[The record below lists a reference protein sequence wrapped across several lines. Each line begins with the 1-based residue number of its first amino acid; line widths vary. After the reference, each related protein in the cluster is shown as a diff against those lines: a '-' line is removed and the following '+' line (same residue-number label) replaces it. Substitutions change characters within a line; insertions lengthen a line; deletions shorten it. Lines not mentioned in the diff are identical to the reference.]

1 MIFVSD
7 DGLSHRFDITNDV
20 LSFAKPDVT
29 VLHTLPVD
37 PDGILSEEVISSPR
51 FAGLKEAEYRK
62 EVVSED
68 KINAR
73 IGQMLHLDAM
83 VKERPVV
90 FHVEAVGESTYQMA
104 NERSSDEL
112 TEAKLA
118 YVHINSKDIKDGSIL
133 SLLIK
138 DTDSIEVYGFEAERA
153 AKSNNIPLFR
163 VNGVPVLSFPNTK
176 DGKKALATCVGR
188 TLLTEISIQQLTDWY
203 HSHKVLMEKENK
215 KGK

>member
-1 MIFVSD
+1 MA
-7 DGLSHRFDITNDV
+7 SHNNIYPLFFILERVRNGYILT
-20 LSFAKPDVT
+20 AK
-29 VLHTLPVD
+29 
-37 PDGILSEEVISSPR
+37 EETG
-51 FAGLKEAEYRK
+51 GLKEAEFRK

-73 IGQMLHLDAM
+73 IG
-83 VKERPVV
+83 
-90 FHVEAVGESTYQMA
+90 QMA

-138 DTDSIEVYGFEAERA
+138 DTDSIEVYGIEAERA
-153 AKSNNIPLFR
+153 AKSYNIPLFR

-203 HSHKVLMEKENK
+203 HSHKVLMEKENN

>member
-1 MIFVSD
+1 MASQNNIYPLFFILERVRN
-7 DGLSHRFDITNDV
+7 GYILT
-20 LSFAKPDVT
+20 AK
-29 VLHTLPVD
+29 
-37 PDGILSEEVISSPR
+37 EETG
-51 FAGLKEAEYRK
+51 GLKEAEFRK

-90 FHVEAVGESTYQMA
+90 FHVEAVGESTYQKA

-188 TLLTEISIQQLTDWY
+188 TLLTEVSIQQLTDWY
-203 HSHKVLMEKENK
+203 HSHNVLMEKENK

>member
-1 MIFVSD
+1 MASQNNIYPLFFILERVRN
-7 DGLSHRFDITNDV
+7 GYILT
-20 LSFAKPDVT
+20 AK
-29 VLHTLPVD
+29 
-37 PDGILSEEVISSPR
+37 EETG
-51 FAGLKEAEYRK
+51 GLKEAEFRK

-153 AKSNNIPLFR
+153 ATVQSQWSACAKFSQYQGWQESLGDLRWQDTTHGSQHPTAYRL
-163 VNGVPVLSFPNTK
+163 VPFPQSI
-176 DGKKALATCVGR
+176 DGKG
-188 TLLTEISIQQLTDWY
+188 E
-203 HSHKVLMEKENK
+203 
-215 KGK
+215 

>member
-1 MIFVSD
+1 MASQNNIYPLFFILERVRN
-7 DGLSHRFDITNDV
+7 GYILT
-20 LSFAKPDVT
+20 AK
-29 VLHTLPVD
+29 
-37 PDGILSEEVISSPR
+37 EETG
-51 FAGLKEAEYRK
+51 GLKEAEFRK

-68 KINAR
+68 KINAL

-83 VKERPVV
+83 VKEHTVV
-90 FHVEAVGESTYQMA
+90 FHVEAVDESTYQMA

-138 DTDSIEVYGFEAERA
+138 DTDSIEVYGIEAERA
-153 AKSNNIPLFR
+153 AKSNNLPLVR

-188 TLLTEISIQQLTDWY
+188 TLLTEVSIQQLTDWY
-203 HSHKVLMEKENK
+203 HSHKVLMENENK

>member
-1 MIFVSD
+1 MAVIRKWQEAFSND
-7 DGLSHRFDITNDV
+7 RF
-20 LSFAKPDVT
+20 
-29 VLHTLPVD
+29 
-37 PDGILSEEVISSPR
+37 
-51 FAGLKEAEYRK
+51 GLKEAEFRK

-203 HSHKVLMEKENK
+203 HSHKVLMEKENN